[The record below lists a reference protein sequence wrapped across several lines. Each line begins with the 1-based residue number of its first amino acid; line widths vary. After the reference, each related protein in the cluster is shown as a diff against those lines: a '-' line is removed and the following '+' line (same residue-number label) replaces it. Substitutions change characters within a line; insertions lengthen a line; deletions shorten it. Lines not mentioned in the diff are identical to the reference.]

1 MGFEL
6 YSLVSGTGKTP
17 DYAGQAAQLEA
28 QRQQRIAQGTASIN
42 QIFGSYD
49 DNFYNKRAKAYED
62 FAMPQLSQQYQ
73 QTRDQIG
80 FNLANRGLQ
89 KSSAATKQWSD
100 LFRNM
105 QSAKQGV
112 VDTGIGQANQLRQ
125 QIDAAKG
132 TLLNQLYQSADPAG
146 AAQQAVSTAASIAQ
160 PSTFAPLANQFSGLL
175 NQYVVS
181 SLLRNQ
187 PGYSGVY
194 GGGPSAYGS
203 QTPVTA
209 SSGY

>member
-6 YSLVSGTGKTP
+6 YSLFSGGQP
-17 DYAGQAAQLEA
+17 DYAGEAARVEA
-28 QRQQRIAQGTASIN
+28 QRQQRIAQGTQSIN
-42 QIFGSYD
+42 QIFGSYGPE
-49 DNFYNKRAKAYED
+49 FYQQREKAYQD
-62 FAMPQLSQQYQ
+62 YAMPQLSQQYQ

-80 FNLANRGLQ
+80 FNLANRGLT

-112 VDTGIGQANQLRQ
+112 VDTGKEQAMQLQ
-125 QIDAAKG
+125 QRLDAAKG
-132 TLLNQLYQSADPAG
+132 TLLNQLYQSADPGQAQ
-146 AAQQAVSTAASIAQ
+146 QQAVSTAASVAA
-160 PSTFAPLANQFSGLL
+160 PSAFAPLANQFTGLL

-181 SLLRNQ
+181 QLLRSQ
-187 PGYSGVY
+187 PGYGGVY
-194 GGGPSAYGS
+194 GGGPSTYGS

-209 SSGY
+209 STSGY